1 MSKKIESKQ
10 LSQKVIE
17 EDFELLN
24 QQCEYLHD
32 DYDFN
37 SLDNSRVREPEVMS
51 SCEIIRDLE
60 KFNHKENIDSADK
73 GSLLSLFKEFIFI

>member
-1 MSKKIESKQ
+1 MSRKIESKQ

-37 SLDNSRVREPEVMS
+37 SIHNSRVREPEVMS

-60 KFNHKENIDSADK
+60 KINHKENTDSADI
-73 GSLLSLFKEFIFI
+73 GSLLLFFKEFIFI